1 MGLPELHIKQT
12 YNASSSNSR
21 LVIFR
26 AMSQLKDVQKKI
38 HVLLPFLPH
47 SVFQNHFSQN
57 LIQLGCF

>member
-26 AMSQLKDVQKKI
+26 AMSQLKDVQKKSMS
-38 HVLLPFLPH
+38 FY
-47 SVFQNHFSQN
+47 HFC
-57 LIQLGCF
+57 LIPSFRIIFPKT